1 MICSLLKSVLF
12 QFQLHVKKNKMYQED
27 SEQHYRMILQLFLPV
42 YFTKVLEFVSLLIL
56 RSFKT

>member
-1 MICSLLKSVLF
+1 
-12 QFQLHVKKNKMYQED
+12 MYQED